1 MSVVSQPE
9 PPTTDNGHRTDLV
22 KNPLIPFFIF
32 LLILPFAV
40 EYFGST
46 TSLATEIIVFT
57 LLGFGYNLLLG
68 YTGLVSFGHG
78 AFFGLAAY
86 AAALTQLHLS
96 KGMILPLIVGVLTA
110 TLLGAG
116 VGFLV
121 MRRRGVYFSLLTL
134 AFTQMFFYIVYRATS
149 ITGGENGLGG
159 ITRLSVGFPPLF
171 TLSLS
176 KPQTYYYF
184 VAVIVAISTFLI
196 WRIVH
201 SPFGKVLQA
210 IRENEQRASCVGY
223 NTKKYKLVAFIVSTT
238 FTGLAG
244 VLYAFLLKFVYPETV
259 HVTMSGEIVAM
270 TLVGGMHSFFGPAV
284 GALFFIFLRDFL
296 TTYTENWMVYFGTL
310 FMIFI
315 LFSPEG
321 LVGIA
326 KKLFSFLPIGL
337 RRHGDTETRRRGDT
351 ETRRR
356 GDGETGGPG
365 DTEMIPMSPP
375 QVPVSPRLRVSASQ
389 EAASSQP
396 VSTSEILV
404 VKNLV
409 KRFGALAAT
418 DNVSLSI
425 QEGEL
430 HSIIGPNGAGKTT
443 FFNLLTGLLPVDEGH
458 IFLKGE
464 EITGLPPYKFI
475 QRGISRSFQIISIFQ
490 QLTVLENIR
499 IAVQAAS
506 KHRFNMS
513 SRADQLQDLWK
524 EAERIVALVGLQGKE
539 EVLASNLS
547 HGDQR
552 LLEIGIALG
561 TRPDILLL
569 DEPLAG
575 LPPVERTRI
584 SKFIK
589 ELAGK
594 LTILLIEHDIDRV
607 LALSDRITVLHQGR
621 VLAQGTPEEI
631 QQNEA
636 VQQAYLGGTQIRI
649 KEPGKPE
656 EEKVPRES
664 RRPLLSLKGIN
675 TYYGKSHILHDV
687 SLEIREKEVVCL
699 LGRNGAGK
707 TTTLKSIIGT
717 NPPRSGQILFKDI
730 ETTRYPPESI
740 ARLGIGIVPEGR
752 RIFPNLTVEQNLLIA
767 YRERGTDGWNLEK
780 VYESFPKL
788 KTLRQ
793 RRGEHLSGGE
803 RQMLAIAR
811 ALMGNVELL
820 LLDEPFEGLAPA
832 IVNDVY
838 NILEQIRGETTLL
851 LVEQNAHIALSL
863 SDWAYIINNGQ
874 IIYTGGTRELMENEE
889 LRIRSLGV

>member
-1 MSVVSQPE
+1 M
-9 PPTTDNGHRTDLV
+9 L

-32 LLILPFAV
+32 LLLLPFAV

-46 TSLATEIIVFT
+46 TSLATEIIIFT

-96 KGMILPLIVGVLTA
+96 KGMILPLIVGILTA

-116 VGFLV
+116 VGFLI

-159 ITRLSVGFPPLF
+159 ITRLPVGFPPFF

-176 KPQTYYYF
+176 NAQTYYYF
-184 VAVIVAISTFLI
+184 VAIIVAISTFLI

-223 NTKKYKLVAFIVSTT
+223 NTKQYKLVAFIVSTT

-270 TLVGGMHSFFGPAV
+270 TLVGGMHNFFGPAV

-310 FMIFI
+310 FMLFI

-326 KKLFSFLPIGL
+326 KKLFSFLPLGL
-337 RRHGDTETRRRGDT
+337 WGRRESETRGRGDT
-351 ETRRR
+351 GTRG
-356 GDGETGGPG
+356 GDLGIISTSSRP
-365 DTEMIPMSPP
+365 
-375 QVPVSPRLRVSASQ
+375 RVSASRDT
-389 EAASSQP
+389 ASPRP
-396 VSTSEILV
+396 VSTSELLV
-404 VKNLV
+404 VKNLE

-418 DNVSLSI
+418 DNVSFSVR
-425 QEGEL
+425 EGEL

-443 FFNLLTGLLPVDEGH
+443 FFNLLTGLLPVDKGH

-464 EITGLPPYKFI
+464 EITGLPPYAFI

-506 KHRFNMS
+506 KHRFNMI

-561 TRPDILLL
+561 TKPDILLL

-621 VLAQGTPEEI
+621 VLAEGTPEEI
-631 QQNEA
+631 QRNEA
-636 VQQAYLGGTQIRI
+636 VQQAYLGGTQIRV

-664 RRPLLSLKGIN
+664 RRPLLSLNNIN

-707 TTTLKSIIGT
+707 TTTLKSIMGT

-730 ETTRYPPESI
+730 ETTRYSPESI

-767 YRERGTDGWNLEK
+767 YRERGPEGWNLEK

-832 IVNDVY
+832 IVTDVY

-851 LVEQNAHIALSL
+851 LVEQNAHIALNL

-874 IIYTGGTRELMENEE
+874 IIYTGDTRELMENEE

>member
-1 MSVVSQPE
+1 MACGPLSVASQQE
-9 PPTTDNGHRTDLV
+9 PPTTDNRHRTDLL

-32 LLILPFAV
+32 LLILPFVV
-40 EYFGST
+40 EFFGST
-46 TSLATEIIVFT
+46 TSLATEIIIFI

-86 AAALTQLHLS
+86 AAALTQLHFS
-96 KGMILPLIVGVLTA
+96 RGMILPLIVGILTA

-116 VGFLV
+116 IGFLV

-159 ITRLSVGFPPLF
+159 ITRLPVGIPPFF

-184 VAVIVAISTFLI
+184 VAAIVAVATFLI
-196 WRIVH
+196 WRLVH

-223 NTKKYKLVAFIVSTT
+223 STKQYKLVAFIISTT

-326 KKLFSFLPIGL
+326 KKLFSFLPMGL
-337 RRHGDTETRRRGDT
+337 PKCRDTEI
-351 ETRRR
+351 
-356 GDGETGGPG
+356 
-365 DTEMIPMSPP
+365 IPTSPHP
-375 QVPVSPRLRVSASQ
+375 HVPVSQDATSPRPHVPA
-389 EAASSQP
+389 
-396 VSTSEILV
+396 SEILV
-404 VKNLV
+404 VKNLE
-409 KRFGALAAT
+409 KHFGALAAV
-418 DNVSLSI
+418 DNVSLSVR
-425 QEGEL
+425 EGEL

-443 FFNLLTGLLPVDEGH
+443 FFNLLTGLLPVDKGH
-458 IFLKGE
+458 IFLKGQ
-464 EITGLPPYKFI
+464 EITGLPPHEFI
-475 QRGISRSFQIISIFQ
+475 RRGISRSFQIISIFQ

-499 IAVQAAS
+499 IAVQSAS
-506 KHRFNMS
+506 KHRFNMI

-524 EAERIVALVGLQGKE
+524 EAERIVAIVGLQGKE

-575 LPPVERTRI
+575 LPPLERTRI
-584 SKFIK
+584 SKFIR

-621 VLAQGTPEEI
+621 VLAEGTPEEI
-631 QQNEA
+631 QRNEA
-636 VQQAYLGGTQIRI
+636 VQQAYLGSTQIRI
-649 KEPGKPE
+649 KESGKPE
-656 EEKVPRES
+656 KEKVSRES
-664 RRPLLSLKGIN
+664 RRPLLSLNKIN
-675 TYYGKSHILHDV
+675 TFYGKSHILHDV
-687 SLEIREKEVVCL
+687 SLEVREKEVVCL

-707 TTTLKSIIGT
+707 TTTLKSIMGT
-717 NPPRSGQILFKDI
+717 NPPRSGQILFKGI
-730 ETTRYPPESI
+730 ETTRYLPESI
-740 ARLGIGIVPEGR
+740 AQLGIGIVPEGR

-767 YRERGTDGWNLEK
+767 YRERGVEEWNLEK

-788 KTLRQ
+788 KMLRQ

-811 ALMGNVELL
+811 ALMGNIELL

-832 IVNDVY
+832 IVTDVC
-838 NILEQIRGETTLL
+838 NILEQIRGKTTLL
-851 LVEQNAHIALSL
+851 LVEQNAHLALSL
-863 SDWAYIINNGQ
+863 SDWAYVINNGQ
-874 IIYTGGTRELMENEE
+874 IVYTGDTRELMENEE
-889 LRIRSLGV
+889 LRVRSLGV

>member
-1 MSVVSQPE
+1 M
-9 PPTTDNGHRTDLV
+9 
-22 KNPLIPFFIF
+22 
-32 LLILPFAV
+32 V

-46 TSLATEIIVFT
+46 TSLATEIIIFT

-96 KGMILPLIVGVLTA
+96 KGMILPLMVGILTA

-116 VGFLV
+116 VGFLI

-159 ITRLSVGFPPLF
+159 ITRLPVGLPPFF

-176 KPQTYYYF
+176 KSQTYYYF

-223 NTKKYKLVAFIVSTT
+223 NTKQYKLVAFIVSTT

-270 TLVGGMHSFFGPAV
+270 TLVGGMHNFFGPAV

-310 FMIFI
+310 FMLFI

-337 RRHGDTETRRRGDT
+337 RG
-351 ETRRR
+351 R
-356 GDGETGGPG
+356 GDGKTKGPG
-365 DTEMIPMSPP
+365 DAEMIPMSSP
-375 QVPVSPRLRVSASQ
+375 QIPGSPRLCVPGSQ
-389 EAASSQP
+389 DTASSRP

-404 VKNLV
+404 VKNLE

-418 DNVSLSI
+418 DNVSLSVR
-425 QEGEL
+425 EGEL

-443 FFNLLTGLLPVDEGH
+443 FFNLLTGLLPVDKGH

-464 EITGLPPYKFI
+464 EITGLPPYEFI

-506 KHRFNMS
+506 KHRFNMI

-561 TRPDILLL
+561 TKPDILLL

-621 VLAQGTPEEI
+621 VLAEGTPEEI
-631 QQNEA
+631 QRNEA
-636 VQQAYLGGTQIRI
+636 VQQAYLGGTQIRV

-664 RRPLLSLKGIN
+664 RRPLLSLNNIN

-707 TTTLKSIIGT
+707 TTTLKSIMGT

-730 ETTRYPPESI
+730 ETTRYSPESI

-767 YRERGTDGWNLEK
+767 YRERGPEGWNLEK

-820 LLDEPFEGLAPA
+820 LLDEPFEGLAPT
-832 IVNDVY
+832 IVTDVY

-851 LVEQNAHIALSL
+851 LVEQNAHIALNL

-874 IIYTGGTRELMENEE
+874 IIYTGDTRELMENEE